1 MDSRY
6 LDADAARAVS
16 EAAGR
21 IPVVSELVALR
32 TYTARLLGADDSL
45 VLHGG
50 GNTSVKAQART
61 LFGETVAVIHV
72 KGSGWDLATI
82 EPPGHPAVRMAT
94 LERMLSLETMTD
106 EQMVNEMR
114 LALLDAT
121 APTPSVETLLHA
133 ALPARFIDHT
143 HADALLA
150 VADQENGQSICRELY
165 GDRLLWVPY
174 VMPGFGLAKACKTA
188 WDEVIRA
195 GSSPTIM
202 VLERHGVFT
211 FGDSAKESY
220 ERMIEAVT
228 IAERFAADRM
238 DTANVLG
245 AVPNDALEATVAAVV
260 RGALATISGEPPE
273 RAPIV
278 AVRSSEWIL
287 GFLERKDAYELVQRG
302 CATPDHVIRTKPTA
316 LLVPSAEREET
327 TAFAARIEREITDYA
342 RRYDRYFEEMCA
354 KKSVT
359 RTKLDPWPRIILVP
373 RVGILAVGKTKKDAE
388 IAADIYEHTIQVIT
402 DAENVGCYSPV
413 SMGDLFDVEYWSL
426 EQAKIKKEAELP
438 LARQIALV
446 TGAASGIGKA
456 TTALFMELGAHVV
469 ACDRNGQ
476 ALDAMAAEIGGKRRQ
491 QLVTCVTDV
500 TKRDQVGR
508 AFTLAARMF
517 GGVDIV
523 VSNAGDA
530 PEGRLDS
537 PEGDDALRR
546 SLDTNLL
553 AHNAVASCA
562 VEMMR
567 HARRGGCLLFNA
579 SKSAFNPGPGF
590 GPYAVAKAALVALM
604 RQYAV
609 DLGRFGIRANAVNA
623 DRIRTGIFAGGVVES
638 RAAARGLSVDDYF
651 RSNLLAREVTAEDV
665 AAAFSYLAQ
674 ARATTGCIVTVD
686 GGNAAAFPR

>member
-6 LDADAARAVS
+6 VDADASRAAS
-16 EAAGR
+16 EGAGR
-21 IPVVSELVALR
+21 VPPVSELVALR
-32 TYTARLLGADDSL
+32 TYTARLLGAEDSL

-50 GNTSVKAQART
+50 GNTSVKAEAKT
-61 LFGETVAVIHV
+61 LFGETVAVLHV

-82 EPPGHPAVRMAT
+82 EPAGHPAVRMSA
-94 LERMLSLETMTD
+94 LERMLALPEMTD

-114 LALLDAT
+114 LALLDAS

-143 HADALLA
+143 HADAILA
-150 VADQENGQSICRELY
+150 VADQERGESICRELF

-174 VMPGFGLAKACKTA
+174 VMPGFGLAKACKKA
-188 WDEVIRA
+188 WDEAVLA
-195 GSSPTIM
+195 GRSPTIM

-211 FGDSAKESY
+211 FGGTAKESY
-220 ERMIEAVT
+220 ERMIDAVT

-238 DTANVLG
+238 ETANTLG
-245 AVPNDALEATVAAVV
+245 GIADDRLEASVAAIV
-260 RGALATISGEPPE
+260 RGALATVSGEAPE
-273 RAPIV
+273 HAPIV

-302 CATPDHVIRTKPTA
+302 CATPDHVIRTKPMA
-316 LLVPSAEREET
+316 LLVPTVEHEDTGAL
-327 TAFAARIEREITDYA
+327 AARVEREIAEYA
-342 RRYDRYFEEMCA
+342 RHYDRYFEEMCA
-354 KKSVT
+354 TKNVT
-359 RTKLDPWPRIILVP
+359 RTKLDPWPRIVLVP

-388 IAADIYEHTIQVIT
+388 IAADIYEHTLQVIT
-402 DAENVGCYSPV
+402 DAEQVGRYSPV
-413 SMGDLFDVEYWSL
+413 GLGDLFDVEYWSL
-426 EQAKIKKEAELP
+426 EQAKIKKEPELP
-438 LARQIALV
+438 LARQVALV
-446 TGAASGIGKA
+446 TGAASGIGRA

-469 ACDRNGQ
+469 ACDRNGH
-476 ALDAMAAEIGGKRRQ
+476 ALDAMASEVAGKRRQ

-537 PEGDDALRR
+537 PEGDEALRH

-553 AHNAVASCA
+553 SHNTVAAAA

-567 HARRGGCLLFNA
+567 LARRGGCLLFNA

-590 GPYAVAKAALVALM
+590 GPYAVAKAALVALV

-623 DRIRTGIFAGGVVES
+623 DRIRTAIFAGGVLES

-651 RSNLLAREVTAEDV
+651 RSNLLGREVTAHDV
-665 AAAFSYLAQ
+665 AAAFAYLAQ
-674 ARATTGCIVTVD
+674 AKATTGCVVTVD

>member
-6 LDADAARAVS
+6 VDADASRAISEGARQL
-16 EAAGR
+16 
-21 IPVVSELVALR
+21 PPVSELVALR
-32 TYTARLLGADDSL
+32 TYTARLLGADDAL

-50 GNTSVKAQART
+50 GNTSVKAEART
-61 LFGETVAVIHV
+61 LFGETVPVIHV

-82 EPPGHPAVRMAT
+82 EAPGHPAVRMSA
-94 LERMLSLETMTD
+94 LERMLALPDMTD

-114 LALLDAT
+114 LALLDAA

-143 HADALLA
+143 HADAILA
-150 VADQENGQSICRELY
+150 VADQEAGEKICRELY
-165 GDRLLWVPY
+165 GERLLWVPY
-174 VMPGFGLAKACKTA
+174 VMPGFGLAKACKKA
-188 WDEVIRA
+188 WDEAILA
-195 GSSPTIM
+195 GRSPTIM

-211 FGDSAKESY
+211 FGDTAKESY

-238 DTANVLG
+238 ETASRLG
-245 AVPNDALEATVAAVV
+245 GVSNDRLEATVAAIV
-260 RGALATISGEPPE
+260 RGALANVSGEPPE

-302 CATPDHVIRTKPTA
+302 CATPDHVIRTKPIA
-316 LLVPSAEREET
+316 LLVPTPEHDDPA
-327 TAFAARIEREITDYA
+327 ALAARVEREISEYA
-342 RRYDRYFEEMCA
+342 RHYDRYFEEMCA
-354 KKSVT
+354 KKNVT

-388 IAADIYEHTIQVIT
+388 IAADIYEHTIQVMT
-402 DAENVGCYSPV
+402 DAEEVGRYSPV
-413 SMGDLFDVEYWSL
+413 SLGDLFDVEYWSL
-426 EQAKIKKEAELP
+426 EQAKIKKEPELP
-438 LARQIALV
+438 LAKQVAFV

-469 ACDRNGQ
+469 ACDRNGH
-476 ALDAMAAEIGGKRRQ
+476 ALDAMASEIGGKRRQ
-491 QLVTCVTDV
+491 QLVTCVADV
-500 TKRDQVGR
+500 TKREQVER

-537 PEGDDALRR
+537 SEGEEALRR

-553 AHNAVASCA
+553 SHNTVASCA
-562 VEMMR
+562 VDVMR
-567 HARRGGCLLFNA
+567 LSRRGGCVLFNA

-623 DRIRTGIFAGGVVES
+623 DRIRTGIFAGGVLES

-651 RSNLLAREVTAEDV
+651 RSNLLGREVTAHDV
-665 AAAFSYLAQ
+665 SAAFAYLAQ
-674 ARATTGCIVTVD
+674 AKATTGCVVTVD

>member
-1 MDSRY
+1 MQSRY
-6 LDADAARAVS
+6 VEADAARAIAERS
-16 EAAGR
+16 TD
-21 IPVVSELVALR
+21 VSELLALR
-32 TYTARLLGADDSL
+32 TYTARLLGAESAL

-50 GNTSVKAQART
+50 GNTSVKATAKT
-61 LFGETVAVIHV
+61 IFGETVPVLHI

-82 EPPGHPAVRMAT
+82 QPPGHPAVRMAA
-94 LERMLSLETMTD
+94 LERLLALPDMTD
-106 EQMVNEMR
+106 EQMVNELR
-114 LALLDAT
+114 LALLDAS

-150 VADQENGQSICRELY
+150 VADQDQGEALCREIF
-165 GDRLLWVPY
+165 GERLLWVPY
-174 VMPGFGLAKACKTA
+174 VMPGFGLAKACKKA
-188 WDEVIRA
+188 WDGAIAEGR
-195 GSSPTIM
+195 SPGVM

-211 FGDSAKESY
+211 FGDTAKESY

-228 IAERFAADRM
+228 LAERFAADRM
-238 DTANVLG
+238 RTANVP
-245 AVPNDALEATVAAVV
+245 AVHLDDALEARLATVV
-260 RGALATISGEPPE
+260 RGALATVSGEAPE

-287 GFLERKDAYELVQRG
+287 AFLERRDAYELVQRG

-316 LLVPSAEREET
+316 LFVPHADAED
-327 TAFAARIEREITDYA
+327 AASLSARIEREIADYA

-354 KKSVT
+354 KKNVA
-359 RTKLDPWPRIILVP
+359 RTKLDPWPRVLLVP
-373 RVGILAVGKTKKDAE
+373 RVGILSVGKTKKDAE

-402 DAENVGCYSPV
+402 DAEDVGRYSPV

-438 LARQIALV
+438 FAKQVAFV

-456 TTALFMELGAHVV
+456 TAALFVELGAHVV
-469 ACDRNGQ
+469 ACDYRGD
-476 ALDAMAAEIGGKRRQ
+476 ALDAAASDIAGKKRS
-491 QLVTCVTDV
+491 QLVTCVADA
-500 TKRDQVGR
+500 TKRSELDA

-523 VSNAGDA
+523 VSNAGFA
-530 PEGRLDS
+530 PEGRLDTV
-537 PEGDDALRR
+537 EGDEALRR

-553 AHNAVASCA
+553 AHNLVASCA
-562 VEMMR
+562 VERMLL
-567 HARRGGCLLFNA
+567 ARRGGCLLFNA

-604 RQYAV
+604 RQHAI

-651 RSNLLAREVTAEDV
+651 RSNLLAREVTAGDV
-665 AAAFSYLAQ
+665 AASFAYLAQ
-674 ARATTGCIVTVD
+674 AKATTGCVVTVD